1 MNTTTNA
8 TVATA
13 FATIATASLNTVESI
28 SSFDLSMRESAT
40 EILHAMHEEIN
51 SFKALRLLFE
61 QSYNLDPNYIH
72 LAGQEL
78 LACRRLVDEVSTEFL
93 KLAET
98 LRGMNQFGTAM
109 VMLEYKKALKSLKA
123 SLDGYLEK
131 LITIEKEATKTLVAM
146 YSI

>member
-1 MNTTTNA
+1 MNTSTTA

-13 FATIATASLNTVESI
+13 FATASNASLNTVEGI
-28 SSFDLSMRESAT
+28 SNFDLSMRESAT

-51 SFKALRLLFE
+51 SFKALRLLFD
-61 QSYNLDPNYIH
+61 QSYDLDPNYIH

-78 LACRRLVDEVSTEFL
+78 LACRRLVDEVSTEYV

-98 LRGMNQFGTAM
+98 LRGMSQFGTAM
-109 VMLEYKKALKSLKA
+109 VMLEYRKALKSLKA
-123 SLDGYLEK
+123 SLDTYVEK
-131 LITIEKEATKTLVAM
+131 LIVIEKEATKTLIAM